1 MDGHGSGSAFCYA
14 TNRATGQTP
23 VSTANSRRRVKILG
37 ELSIAEPILTTI
49 AQMTDTETVMNLLR
63 QVPLFAMPGSRQTRA
78 LRRSWFVGPFSRLDA
93 NATQKVLGVYR
104 MLDEKLGR
112 GQHEDR
118 VERIAKGAENTDDR
132 QRSPSFRR
140 TPHSRSV

>member
-1 MDGHGSGSAFCYA
+1 MILK
-14 TNRATGQTP
+14 GQHKG
-23 VSTANSRRRVKILG
+23 NSWPQNFPDCL
-37 ELSIAEPILTTI
+37 
-49 AQMTDTETVMNLLR
+49 
-63 QVPLFAMPGSRQTRA
+63 AMPGSRQTRA
-78 LRRSWFVGPFSRLDA
+78 LRRSWFVGPFSRLYA